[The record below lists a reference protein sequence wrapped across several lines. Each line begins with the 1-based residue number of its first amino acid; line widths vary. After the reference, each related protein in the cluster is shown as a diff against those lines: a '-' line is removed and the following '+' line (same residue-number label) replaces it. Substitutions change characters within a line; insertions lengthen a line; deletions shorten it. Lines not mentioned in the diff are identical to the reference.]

1 MALQGK
7 DSENLLYTE
16 LGGGS
21 SHGIMRTNSV
31 IDGKWIK
38 TYLPK
43 IKSVDTFRL
52 AGMELERTRKVELKV
67 VESEEDKKK
76 RLLE

>member
-1 MALQGK
+1 
-7 DSENLLYTE
+7 
-16 LGGGS
+16 
-21 SHGIMRTNSV
+21 MRTISV

>member
-1 MALQGK
+1 MIDPTSALALQGK
-7 DSENLLYTE
+7 DAEMLLYTE

-21 SHGIMRTNSV
+21 SHGIMRTVSV

-43 IKSVDTFRL
+43 TKSVDTFRL
-52 AGMELERTRKVELKV
+52 AGVQLERARKVE
-67 VESEEDKKK
+67 
-76 RLLE
+76 

>member
-1 MALQGK
+1 
-7 DSENLLYTE
+7 
-16 LGGGS
+16 
-21 SHGIMRTNSV
+21 MRTISV

-76 RLLE
+76 RLLEQREKKIRQATERYQSRKRIKLE